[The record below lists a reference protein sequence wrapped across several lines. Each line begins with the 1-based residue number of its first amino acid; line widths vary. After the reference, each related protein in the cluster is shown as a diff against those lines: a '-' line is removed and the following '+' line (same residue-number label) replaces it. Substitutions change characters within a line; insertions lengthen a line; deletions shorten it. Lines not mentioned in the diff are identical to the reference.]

1 MQLILLILSILTSAG
16 LIAGSA
22 MTRGVTEGILNGWND
37 IWIPFVMIAVLFII
51 YELIFFLIIAFW
63 SLFLSFKKPV
73 NERKKRY
80 DIALREVA
88 KFIVM
93 YSNVKIHAKGMEKM
107 PKDGRFMFVCNHRSM
122 FDPVLSAVQFAR
134 YNIAFV
140 SKKSVFK
147 VPFGAKFM
155 HMCCYIPFDRD
166 DMKDAVRMINR
177 ASDLLIRNVSSI
189 GLYPEGTRSVS
200 DEMLEFKNGAFKI
213 ALKAKVPIVVATLK
227 GSDQVA
233 GNFPFHRTHVYFNVI
248 EVIPYEKFSGMG
260 TKEIGDMVRAIMETD
275 LKI

>member
-22 MTRGVTEGILNGWND
+22 ITKGVAGGIINGWND
-37 IWIPFVMIAVLFII
+37 FWIPFIMVAV
-51 YELIFFLIIAFW
+51 FFLIYEIIVFLLIAFW

-73 NERKKRY
+73 SQRKKRY
-80 DIALREVA
+80 DVALREVA

-93 YSNVKIHAKGMEKM
+93 YSNVRIHVTGIEKM
-107 PKDGRFMFVCNHRSM
+107 PEKERFMFVCNHRSM
-122 FDPVLSAVQFAR
+122 FDPVLSAVCFAR

-177 ASDLLIRNVSSI
+177 ASELLINDVTSI

-227 GSDQVA
+227 GSDEVA
-233 GNFPFHRTHVYFNVI
+233 RNFPFRRTHVYFKVL
-248 EVIPYEKFSGMG
+248 EVIPYERFAEMG

-275 LKI
+275 LKV